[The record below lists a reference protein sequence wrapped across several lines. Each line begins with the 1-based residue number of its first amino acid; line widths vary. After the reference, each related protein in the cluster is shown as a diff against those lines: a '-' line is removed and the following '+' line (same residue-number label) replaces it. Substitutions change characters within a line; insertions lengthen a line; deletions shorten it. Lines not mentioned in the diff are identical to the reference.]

1 MKSRATSAFVFAL
14 LWAAAGT
21 AAAQAPAPQT
31 SQEMQFPGHDGSLSP
46 PSTLRMTV
54 TPQGPAVPPPPPVRD
69 TPESVRLYTQCRN
82 DADREATS
90 AETMRQAVGQC
101 LEQLNQR
108 RAQGQ

>member
-1 MKSRATSAFVFAL
+1 MNPRATSAFVCAFFC
-14 LWAAAGT
+14 T
-21 AAAQAPAPQT
+21 AAATAGAQT
-31 SQEMQFPGHDGSLSP
+31 SQELQFPGHDGSLSP

-69 TPESVRLYTQCRN
+69 TPESVRQYTLCRD

-90 AETMRQAVGQC
+90 AEKMRIAVGRC
-101 LEQLNQR
+101 LDELNQR